1 MDILERFFNYVKIDT
16 QSAEDV
22 EAFPSTEKQK
32 NLAELLK
39 KELTE
44 LGAQDVVLD
53 ANGYVYAKIPATDG
67 GAEKRTLG
75 FLAHMDTSP
84 DASGKDVKPQVTKDY
99 DGGDI
104 VLNAEK
110 GIVLSPEA
118 YPELKQYVGKTILTS
133 DGTTLLG
140 ADDKAGVSEIMTM
153 TEYLLTHPEVK
164 HGPLAVAF
172 TPDEEVGR
180 GVDFINLEQFGADV
194 AFTVDGGALGELE
207 YENFN
212 AASLVVKIHGISVH
226 PGDAKN
232 KMKNAIRIGMEYDCM
247 LPAEEKPELTEGYE
261 GFFHLLHFTGDVEE
275 AKLVYIIRDHD
286 RAKFEQKKAL
296 AGKIGKRLD
305 ILYGGNTVETEIK
318 DSYYNMK
325 EKIEPDYLWLIDLVK
340 QEMEKRGI
348 RPDVR
353 PIRGGTDGARLSFM
367 GLPCPNICT
376 GGHNFHG
383 RFEYCVLE
391 SMEAIV
397 QVLIG
402 LCTAGLDG
410 KC

>member
-44 LGAQDVVLD
+44 LGAHDVVLD
-53 ANGYVYAKIPATDG
+53 ANGYVYAKILATDG

-164 HGPLAVAF
+164 HGPIAVAF

-180 GVDFINLEQFGADV
+180 GVDFFNLEQFGADV

-212 AASLVVKIHGISVH
+212 AASLVVKIHGVSVH

-286 RAKFEQKKAL
+286 RDKFEQKKAL

-340 QEMEKRGI
+340 REMEKRGI

-397 QVLIG
+397 RVLIG